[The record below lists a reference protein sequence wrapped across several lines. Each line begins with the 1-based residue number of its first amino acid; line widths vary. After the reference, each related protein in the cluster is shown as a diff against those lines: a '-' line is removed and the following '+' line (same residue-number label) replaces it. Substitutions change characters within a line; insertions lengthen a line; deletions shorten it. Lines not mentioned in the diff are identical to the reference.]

1 MVSGMNT
8 NHPDA
13 PQPPA
18 LVSASALLTA
28 DLPERE
34 TILDPILAQK
44 TLMMLYGPRGLGK
57 THLAL
62 GIAWAAASG
71 QSFLKWT
78 ANRPHRVVYVD
89 GEMAA
94 VDLQAR
100 LRALGPAPPN
110 LEFLIADLSPS
121 TGLADLINLKGQAS
135 LIRAW
140 GATPELLVLDNL
152 SSLIGVRSNNADR
165 WGEVQHWLMTLRRN
179 GVAVLLL
186 HHANKEGEQRGTSQR
201 EDALDVIVSMQ
212 RPSDYTPQQGA
223 RFELHFEKAR
233 GLHGDAVEPIDV
245 RLETDRI
252 GGQRWHWQPLEQ
264 SEFDRAV
271 RLLREGLPPL
281 TVMRE
286 LGLSRAR
293 IYRMRDKARAMGLLA
308 TDTP

>member
-13 PQPPA
+13 PQSPT
-18 LVSASALLTA
+18 LMSAPTLLTA

-44 TLMMLYGPRGLGK
+44 SLMMLYGPRGLGK

-71 QSFLKWT
+71 LSFLKWT
-78 ANRPHRVVYVD
+78 ARRPHRVVYVD

-94 VDLQAR
+94 VDLQTR
-100 LRALGPAPPN
+100 LRAFGSAPPT
-110 LEFLIADLSPS
+110 LEFLIADLNPS
-121 TGLADLINLKGQAS
+121 TGLADLVNLKGQTS

-140 GATPELLVLDNL
+140 GEKPDLLVLDNL
-152 SSLIGVRSNNADR
+152 SSLIGVRSNNPDR

-186 HHANKEGEQRGTSQR
+186 HHANKEGDQRGTSQR
-201 EDALDVIVSMQ
+201 EDALDVVVSMQ
-212 RPSDYTPQQGA
+212 LPSDYTPQQGA

-233 GLHGDAVEPIDV
+233 GLHGDAVEPIEV
-245 RLETDRI
+245 RLETDNI
-252 GGQRWHWQPLEQ
+252 GAQRWHWQPLEQ
-264 SEFDRAV
+264 TAFERAV
-271 RLLREGLPPL
+271 TLLRLGLRPL
-281 TVMRE
+281 QVARE
-286 LGLSRAR
+286 LGFAQAR
-293 IYRMRDKARAMGLLA
+293 VYRMRDKAKAMGLL
-308 TDTP
+308 T